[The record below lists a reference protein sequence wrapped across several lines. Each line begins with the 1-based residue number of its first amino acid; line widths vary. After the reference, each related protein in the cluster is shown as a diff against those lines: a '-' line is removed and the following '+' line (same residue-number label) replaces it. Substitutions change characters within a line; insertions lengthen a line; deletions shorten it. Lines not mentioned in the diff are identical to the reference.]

1 MWEVALQQKLWTPDQ
16 PKDFTA
22 TFSDGEYSHKY
33 YSGRRMWGVFR
44 LLSPSAQL
52 PSEYGNLKTD
62 KPYPFSVKVDK
73 PVSPL
78 GCMAVLRDWYNDSQY
93 STSVGVGAGAFGT
106 PDRYSTSAA
115 DYSVTG
121 NWERTIALYRTSDS
135 VVVQSRSWLPDEVG
149 GVIWFGPHSATATA
163 YVPIVMGMTRV
174 PECLSSGW
182 QGVFN
187 LTQSFWVHRVVE
199 NLAQIKFS
207 YMIQDIRDLQSSLES
222 ASQSLVDSVSALV
235 SQSATTLRGGR
246 TAVDYDTIFADN
258 AQKARDSFSQLA
270 NDLLF
275 KYADGYINRWVG
287 NKFTSTSAGYPVDW
301 LDQDSVGYTTGP
313 PPPPVDAK
321 VQQ

>member
-1 MWEVALQQKLWTPDQ
+1 
-16 PKDFTA
+16 
-22 TFSDGEYSHKY
+22 
-33 YSGRRMWGVFR
+33 
-44 LLSPSAQL
+44 
-52 PSEYGNLKTD
+52 
-62 KPYPFSVKVDK
+62 
-73 PVSPL
+73 
-78 GCMAVLRDWYNDSQY
+78 
-93 STSVGVGAGAFGT
+93 
-106 PDRYSTSAA
+106 
-115 DYSVTG
+115 
-121 NWERTIALYRTSDS
+121 
-135 VVVQSRSWLPDEVG
+135 VG

-222 ASQSLVDSVSALV
+222 ASQALVDSVTASV
-235 SQSATTLRGGR
+235 SLSSSTLRGGNIR
-246 TAVDYDTIFADN
+246 AAFDDYDTIFGNN
-258 AQKARDSFSQLA
+258 AQKARDSFAQLA

-301 LDQDSVGYTTGP
+301 LDQDSVGYTSGP
-313 PPPPVDAK
+313 PPPLGEASPK
-321 VQQ
+321 VKNSL